1 MQWSL
6 LNWKLQ
12 SCSSVQQKVNADLL
26 CIEAP
31 NDNKVNTIS
40 FPTSSLLH
48 LSPKQIVG
56 PERLEIVPAAAK
68 LLVAPFDDILL
79 Y

>member
-1 MQWSL
+1 MEIRTE
-6 LNWKLQ
+6 Q
-12 SCSSVQQKVNADLL
+12 SAMLSKEVNVL

-68 LLVAPFDDILL
+68 LLVAPFGDILL

>member
-1 MQWSL
+1 METRTE
-6 LNWKLQ
+6 Q
-12 SCSSVQQKVNADLL
+12 SFMPSKEVNLL